1 MMTSEQ
7 PNRNIVFCPPCLD
20 SRALGKAT
28 APAAKSKVEKIMA
41 TRFLD
46 VSRKNAKEGVSCVPV
61 QEQLVSK
68 LSGARRLSHGMLLP
82 QCPTRMYMFS
92 RYIG

>member
-28 APAAKSKVEKIMA
+28 ALAAKSKVENIMA
-41 TRFLD
+41 TIFLD
-46 VSRKNAKEGVSCVPV
+46 RGSKNAKEGVSCVPV

-68 LSGARRLSHGMLLP
+68 LSGDA
-82 QCPTRMYMFS
+82 
-92 RYIG
+92 